1 MIRMATIAAAFL
13 MAPVLAIAADDTVY
27 AVQKETLGCTKAV
40 IVHVRSRALATGK
53 EVTAGDRAHAAQLMR
68 DGICKRFA
76 KGTELR
82 RAERHARYPFWRYR
96 VKDNAHNFYL
106 PDTAVKPKR

>member
-1 MIRMATIAAAFL
+1 MTKMATLAAAFL
-13 MAPVLAIAADDTVY
+13 MAPALAIAADDTVY
-27 AVQKETLGCTKAV
+27 TVQKDTIGCTKAV

-53 EVTAGDRAHAAQLMR
+53 EVTAEDRADAEQLMR

-82 RAERHARYPFWRYR
+82 RADRHARYPFWRYR
-96 VKDNAHNFYL
+96 VEDNAHNFYL
-106 PDTAVKPKR
+106 PDTAVKPKQ